1 MEQFAGLSKAL
12 NTTFETDIVE
22 VSKKEISTIDEKIK
36 ALDEQTI
43 NYKTDKV
50 VLQDKNLI
58 REELIDLL
66 NGVNDVKRYV
76 EEEIK
81 RPPISPR
88 LLETY
93 SMVVTQSKELLREL
107 RQLSINTSDLELS
120 QRKMDQNFDF
130 KTGNV
135 TQNIQNNTFNLSS
148 SDLDKMI
155 DNAKSSSRIDL
166 IEIDFEKDSQI
177 K

>member
-12 NTTFETDIVE
+12 NTTFELDVVE
-22 VSKKEISTIDEKIK
+22 VEKKEITIDEKIK
-36 ALDEQTI
+36 ALEIQTAT
-43 NYKTDKV
+43 YKTDKV
-50 VLQDKNLI
+50 VLEDKNYI
-58 REELIDLL
+58 REELMALL
-66 NGVNDVKRYV
+66 ASNNHIIACV
-76 EEEIK
+76 EDEIRK
-81 RPPISPR
+81 PPISPR

-93 SMVVTQSKELLREL
+93 SMVLTQSKELLREL
-107 RQLSINTSDLELS
+107 RQLSINTSDLELA
-120 QRKMDQNFDF
+120 QRKMDQNFDL
-130 KTGNV
+130 KTGSV